1 MAEHKI
7 TCPGCEQHI
16 SVPEEMAGQRIDC
29 PSCRKPMTIPTF
41 AAVEVDAED
50 EEEWV
55 EEPSRQSSKLIVGI
69 AAGILVL
76 GVVAFT
82 IFRGGDSP
90 SNEPELAS
98 TVSSKNE
105 PTDSDPPPKP
115 TVPEQKTTQANTD
128 EIEEIKER
136 LAKGEPLDQYNEDG
150 FTELFIAIDA
160 NDVDL
165 VKRLL
170 AAGANPNAPDRFGP
184 VGAPF
189 ESTPLFSAVKKV
201 SRELTELLLTNG
213 ANVNHKDGAGLTTT
227 DYALMALSG
236 EEDPDKA
243 EHLSDLIN
251 YLKANGGVHLTKEE
265 RRTALFNRIDSM
277 MAGMGMGMNPSG
289 APASG
294 STNNWMTMNPLGYG
308 MMPLG
313 GDPFGMGLG
322 YNYNNQGAKGGIP
335 PGFMGG
341 GGHLDMGGMNAF
353 GSAPEDVAELFKD
366 EIEEIKQRLAKGE
379 PLDQYNSDGFTEL
392 MIAAKVDDLDLAK
405 RLLEKKA
412 NPNLTVSEEE
422 DPLGMAIAMD
432 AGQSALHMAAGSE
445 SKAMCELLYNNGA
458 LLNVKDSMGF
468 TPLDVVLSHFDP
480 QPDFSNPLSQKKV
493 KPKMTRE
500 GRATIAFLR
509 GKGGKNLTAKQRT
522 DIWKANDPF
531 QSMMAPPGM
540 MPGMMPGYGM
550 PGMMPGYGMPG
561 MMAPRSES
569 KKRER
574 K

>member
-1 MAEHKI
+1 M
-7 TCPGCEQHI
+7 
-16 SVPEEMAGQRIDC
+16 R
-29 PSCRKPMTIPTF
+29 
-41 AAVEVDAED
+41 
-50 EEEWV
+50 
-55 EEPSRQSSKLIVGI
+55 
-69 AAGILVL
+69 
-76 GVVAFT
+76 
-82 IFRGGDSP
+82 
-90 SNEPELAS
+90 LAT
-98 TVSSKNE
+98 TVSSENE
-105 PTDSDPPPKP
+105 PTDWDSTPKP
-115 TVPEQKTTQANTD
+115 TVPEQKTAQANTD

-136 LAKGEPLDQYNEDG
+136 LAKGEPLDQYNKDG
-150 FTELFIAIDA
+150 FTELFIAIGA

-170 AAGANPNAPDRFGP
+170 ATGAYPNAPDRFGP

-189 ESTPLFSAVKKV
+189 DGETTPLFSAVEKV

-236 EEDPDKA
+236 EEDPNKA
-243 EHLSDLIN
+243 KNLSDLIN
-251 YLKANGGVHLTKEE
+251 YLKVNGGVHLTKQE
-265 RRTALFNRIDSM
+265 RRTALFKRMESM
-277 MAGMGMGMNPSG
+277 MAGFGMGIRPYG
-289 APASG
+289 TPASG

-308 MMPLG
+308 LMPPS
-313 GDPFGMGLG
+313 GDPFGMELG
-322 YNYNNQGAKGGIP
+322 YNYNNKAAKGGIP
-335 PGFMGG
+335 PGFGLMGG

-353 GSAPEDVAELFKD
+353 GPAPEDAAELFKD

-379 PLDQYNSDGFTEL
+379 PLDQYNSDGVTEL
-392 MIAAKVDDLDLAK
+392 MIAAKVNDLDLAK

-412 NPNLTVSEEE
+412 NPNLTVSEEI

-480 QPDFSNPLSQKKV
+480 QPDFSNPFSQKTV
-493 KPKMTRE
+493 KPKITRE

-509 GKGGKNLTAKQRT
+509 GKGGKNMTAKQRI

-550 PGMMPGYGMPG
+550 PSGMMPG